1 MQKYTY
7 IDESPSTVFRATNT
21 STNPLTRSSSM
32 MRRIFAFVSVAL
44 LTFFVKSPFT
54 TDTHI
59 VSPLPAFNCDANE
72 NSLRYFGR
80 FSSVGFTRI
89 NNCGRQ
95 FLVCGS
101 ASSKRSNAYR
111 AAVNDIP
118 RIPSP
123 HSFSALHKCRQQHKR
138 SEERK
143 TTRKKCRKKSNG
155 NKRL

>member
-1 MQKYTY
+1 MHSTY
-7 IDESPSTVFRATNT
+7 IDESPSTVFRDTNT
-21 STNPLTRSSSM
+21 STNPLTRSSSII
-32 MRRIFAFVSVAL
+32 RRIFAFVSVAL
-44 LTFFVKSPFT
+44 LTFFVNSPFT

-80 FSSVGFTRI
+80 FSSVGLIRI

-101 ASSKRSNAYR
+101 ASSKRSRAYR

-123 HSFSALHKCRQQHKR
+123 HSFSALQIVKTKR
-138 SEERK
+138 KNR
-143 TTRKKCRKKSNG
+143 
-155 NKRL
+155 